1 VFESVKVAVAIAIA
15 LSFCTSFTSSLAAEI
30 QGVETENSEH
40 PYQWTHRPLL
50 EHFTGLSCP
59 PCMSVA
65 HPDATRLW
73 EEEGYIEGNPW
84 NYIEFHELNGGGE
97 DDLMTDES
105 RDRMKYYQ
113 PGVSG
118 TPSLDADG
126 GYVEMGGS
134 HSANAPSANYEEM
147 KSALQDSGERDQIK
161 MVNLKVASIYDGQRF
176 SVRVDIEYIENNE
189 NFDPM
194 SMELPDD
201 TLNGRLHI
209 FMVEDHV
216 TAWSTVNDADVTMHN
231 VFREYALEGKD
242 FELQPGESL
251 NEIYADW
258 LVPSTIVRDGI
269 EEPIR
274 VPINPRNVYPVA
286 VVFDM
291 DDTSSGRGDGSGN
304 EDGGDGNDGSPRALN
319 SATPEGTAYDE
330 EASPPSIELEK
341 PTSEDGKVKINAV
354 IEDDG
359 GELTAALVIYREASH
374 ISNVSYNW
382 SYKPMTINGEVCDGD
397 ICTIG
402 SGESFAVL
410 NVDDSTEVE
419 YSIVA
424 YDGNW
429 TKGSTDVATVSAMT
443 PEEKKGLPVLLIIGG
458 VILTACVSGFIFW
471 ARKPSVAT
479 D

>member
-1 VFESVKVAVAIAIA
+1 MLDSIKAVLAMAVA
-15 LSFCTSFTSSLAAEI
+15 LSFCTSCLPGLTAEVGEI
-30 QGVETENSEH
+30 ETKDAEH
-40 PYQWTHRPLL
+40 PYGWTHRPVL

-59 PCMSVA
+59 PCMSGA

-73 EEEGYIEGNPW
+73 QEEGYLEGNPW

-147 KSALQDSGERDQIK
+147 KSALKDSGERDQIK
-161 MVNLKVASIYDGQRF
+161 MINLKVASIYDGQRF
-176 SVRVDIEYIENNE
+176 SVRVDIEYVENNE
-189 NFDPM
+189 AFDPS

-216 TAWSTVNDADVTMHN
+216 TAWSTVEDSYVSMHN

-258 LVPSTIVRDGI
+258 EIPTTIFRDGI

-274 VPINPRNVYPVA
+274 VPINPANVFPIA

-291 DDTSSGRGDGSGN
+291 DDTSSSRGDGSGN
-304 EDGGDGNDGSPRALN
+304 EDGGDGNDGSPRVLN

-330 EASPPSIELEK
+330 QAEPPTIELGV
-341 PTSEDGKVKINAV
+341 PTSEGGKVKINAV

-359 GELTAALVIYREASH
+359 GELTAALVVYREATKD
-374 ISNVSYNW
+374 SNNSYNW
-382 SYKPMTINGEVCDGD
+382 SYKPMTVDGVECDGD

-402 SGESFAVL
+402 SGKSFAVL
-410 NVDDSTEVE
+410 NLDDSVNVE

-429 TKGSTDVATVSAMT
+429 TKGSTDVTTVSAMS
-443 PEEKKGLPVLLIIGG
+443 PEEAEGLPLLLIGAGVLLLAA
-458 VILTACVSGFIFW
+458 VAGFVYW
-471 ARKPSVAT
+471 ARRPSVIQA
-479 D
+479 